1 MKVTVEKKEHNITE
15 LVIELPVEEVAK
27 AYDKAFK
34 KLAQQVNI
42 PGFRK
47 GKAPRKMVE
56 ARVGADGMRSEAFD
70 FIIPDAY
77 RRAVEEN
84 SIDPVGRPE
93 VTDVKLEADEPCVFT
108 VSVITRPEVT
118 LGEYKGLTVE
128 APVTEVTDDDV
139 IKQIEALRERHAKM
153 VVAEDA
159 ELRQGDFA
167 LIDFD
172 GTVDGKPFSGG
183 QSKGYPLEIGSGS
196 FIPGFEEQLLGAK
209 AGEEREV
216 KVTFPDEYFV
226 PELAGKEAVFVT
238 KINDVKRKEMPELN
252 DDFAKEAGDADTL
265 DEMMEKTR
273 TKLTEAAK
281 AKDEADFREAALKK
295 AVANAT
301 IEVPEIMVDDQV
313 EHMIQD
319 LDMNLRQ
326 RGLEL
331 DKYLGYMNTDIA
343 GLRERYRPAA
353 LEEVR
358 SEMTLE
364 AIVKA
369 ENLTVADEEYTEEVE
384 KMAKA
389 YKMTD
394 ADLKKMM
401 ADKRHIAAVKETIL
415 RRKAAQFVVD
425 SAVKSEK

>member
-1 MKVTVEKKEHNITE
+1 MKVTVSKKEHNITE
-15 LVIELPVEEVAK
+15 LVIELPVEDVAK
-27 AYDKAFK
+27 AYEKAYQ

-47 GKAPRKMVE
+47 GKAPRKMIE

-70 FIIPDAY
+70 FVIPDAY

-93 VTDVKLEADEPCVFT
+93 VTDVTLNAGEPCVFT
-108 VSVITRPEVT
+108 VSVVTRPEVV
-118 LGEYKGLTVE
+118 LGEYKGLTVN
-128 APVTEVTDDDV
+128 APVTEVTSEEVD
-139 IKQIEALRERHAKM
+139 KQLESLRERHAKM

-159 ELRQGDFA
+159 ALGQGDFA

-196 FIPGFEEQLLGAK
+196 FIPGFEELLIGAK

-216 KVTFPDEYFV
+216 KVTFPSEYFV

-238 KINDVKRKEMPELN
+238 KINDVKRKELPELN

-265 DEMMEKTR
+265 AEMKEKTLA
-273 TKLTEAAK
+273 KLTEAAK
-281 AKDEADFREAALKK
+281 NKDESAFHEAALKQ

-319 LDMNLRQ
+319 MDANLSQ
-326 RGLEL
+326 RGLSLE
-331 DKYLGYMNTDIA
+331 KYLGYMNTDMA
-343 GLRERYRPAA
+343 GLRDRYRPAA

-358 SEMTLE
+358 TELTLE

-369 ENLTVADEEYTEEVE
+369 EALAVSDEEYSEEVD

-389 YKMTD
+389 YKMPD
-394 ADLKKMM
+394 SELKKML
-401 ADKRHIAAVKETIL
+401 ADKRHAEAVKETIL
-415 RRKAAQFVVD
+415 RRKAAQFITD
-425 SAVKSEK
+425 SAVKA

>member
-1 MKVTVEKKEHNITE
+1 MKVAVTKKEHNITE

-34 KLAQQVNI
+34 KLVQQVNI

-47 GKAPRKMVE
+47 GKAPRKMIE
-56 ARVGADGMRSEAFD
+56 KRVGEDGMRSEAFD

-77 RRAVEEN
+77 RQAVAEN
-84 SIDPVGRPE
+84 NVEPVGRPE
-93 VTDVKLEADEPCVFT
+93 VTEVTLNEGEPCVFT
-108 VSVITRPEVT
+108 VSVITKPEVV
-118 LGEYKGLTVE
+118 LGEYKGLSVT
-128 APVTEVTDDDV
+128 ASVTEVTDEEVD
-139 IKQIEALRERHAKM
+139 KQINALRERHAKM
-153 VVAEDA
+153 VVAEGA
-159 ELRQGDFA
+159 ELGQGDFA

-196 FIPGFEEQLLGAK
+196 FIPGFEDQLIGAK

-216 KVTFPDEYFV
+216 KVTFPADYFV
-226 PELAGKEAVFVT
+226 AELAGKEAVFVT
-238 KINDVKRKEMPELN
+238 KINDVKRKELPELN
-252 DDFAKEAGDADTL
+252 DDFAKEAGDADTFA
-265 DEMMEKTR
+265 EMKEKTKE
-273 TKLTEAAK
+273 KLVEAAK
-281 AKDEADFREAALKK
+281 EKDESAFREAALKQ

-301 IEVPEIMVDDQV
+301 IEIPDIMVEDQV
-313 EHMIQD
+313 DHMIQD
-319 LDMNLRQ
+319 LDFSLRQ

-331 DKYLGYMNTDIA
+331 DKYLGYMNTDMA

-358 SEMTLE
+358 SELTLE

-369 ENLTVADEEYTEEVE
+369 ENIAVSDEDYAEETQ

-389 YKMTD
+389 YKM
-394 ADLKKMM
+394 AEAELNQML
-401 ADKRHIAAVKETIL
+401 ADKRHAEAVKDTIL
-415 RRKAAQFVVD
+415 RRKAAQLVVD
-425 SAVKSEK
+425 SAVKS

>member
-1 MKVTVEKKEHNITE
+1 MKVKVEKKEHNITE
-15 LVIELPVEEVAK
+15 LVIELPVEVVSK
-27 AYDKAFK
+27 AFDKAFQ

-56 ARVGADGMRSEAFD
+56 ARVGEDGMRSEAFD

-77 RRAVEEN
+77 RQAVEEN

-93 VTDVKLEADEPCVFT
+93 VTEVTLNAGEPCVFT
-108 VSVITRPEVT
+108 VNVVTRPEVI

-128 APVTEVTDDDV
+128 APVTEVAPEEVD
-139 IKQIEALRERHAKM
+139 KQIEALRERHAKM

-159 ELRQGDFA
+159 ALGQGDFA

-196 FIPGFEEQLLGAK
+196 FIPGFEDQLIGAK

-216 KVTFPDEYFV
+216 KVVFPAEYFV

-238 KINDVKRKEMPELN
+238 KINDVKRKELPELN

-265 DEMMEKTR
+265 AEMKEKALA
-273 TKLTEAAK
+273 KLTDAAAK
-281 AKDEADFREAALKK
+281 KDEEAFREAALKQ

-301 IEVPEIMVDDQV
+301 IEVPEVMVDDQV

-319 LDMNLRQ
+319 LDMNLNQ
-326 RGLEL
+326 RGLAL

-353 LEEVR
+353 QEEVR
-358 SEMTLE
+358 MELTLE

-369 ENLTVADEEYTEEVE
+369 ENLTVADEEYTDEVE

-389 YKMTD
+389 YKMPD
-394 ADLKKMM
+394 ADLQKMLM
-401 ADKRHIAAVKETIL
+401 DKRHAEAVKETIL
-415 RRKAAQFVVD
+415 RRKAAQLIIDSVVK
-425 SAVKSEK
+425 A

>member
-1 MKVTVEKKEHNITE
+1 MKVKVEKKEHNITE
-15 LVIELPVEEVAK
+15 LVIELPVEVVSK
-27 AYDKAFK
+27 AFDKAFQ

-56 ARVGADGMRSEAFD
+56 ARVGEDGMRSEAFD

-77 RRAVEEN
+77 RQAVEEN

-93 VTDVKLEADEPCVFT
+93 VTEVTLNAGEPCVFT
-108 VSVITRPEVT
+108 VNVVTRPEVI

-128 APVTEVTDDDV
+128 APVTEVAPEEVD
-139 IKQIEALRERHAKM
+139 KQIEALRERHAKM

-159 ELRQGDFA
+159 ALGQGDFA

-196 FIPGFEEQLLGAK
+196 FIPGFEDQLIGAK

-216 KVTFPDEYFV
+216 KVVFPAEYFV

-238 KINDVKRKEMPELN
+238 KINDVKRKELPELN

-265 DEMMEKTR
+265 AEMKEKALA
-273 TKLTEAAK
+273 KLTEAAAK
-281 AKDEADFREAALKK
+281 KDEEAFREAALKQ

-301 IEVPEIMVDDQV
+301 IEVPEVMVDDQV

-319 LDMNLRQ
+319 LDMNLNQ
-326 RGLEL
+326 RGLAL

-353 LEEVR
+353 QEEVR
-358 SEMTLE
+358 MELTLE

-389 YKMTD
+389 YKMPD
-394 ADLKKMM
+394 ADLQKMLM
-401 ADKRHIAAVKETIL
+401 DKRHAEAVKETIL
-415 RRKAAQFVVD
+415 RRKAAQLIIDSVVK
-425 SAVKSEK
+425 A

>member
-1 MKVTVEKKEHNITE
+1 MKVKVEKKEHNITE
-15 LVIELPVEEVAK
+15 LVIELPVEVVSK
-27 AYDKAFK
+27 AFDKAFQ

-56 ARVGADGMRSEAFD
+56 ARVGEDGMRSEAFD

-93 VTDVKLEADEPCVFT
+93 VTEVTLNAGEPCVFT
-108 VSVITRPEVT
+108 VNVVTRPEVI

-128 APVTEVTDDDV
+128 APVTEVAPEEVD
-139 IKQIEALRERHAKM
+139 KQIEALRERHAKM

-159 ELRQGDFA
+159 ALGQGDFA

-196 FIPGFEEQLLGAK
+196 FIPGFEDQLIGAK

-216 KVTFPDEYFV
+216 KVVFPAEYFV

-238 KINDVKRKEMPELN
+238 KINDVKRKELPELN

-265 DEMMEKTR
+265 AEMKEKALA
-273 TKLTEAAK
+273 KLTEAAAK
-281 AKDEADFREAALKK
+281 KDEEAFREAALKQ

-301 IEVPEIMVDDQV
+301 IEVPEVMVDDQV

-319 LDMNLRQ
+319 LDMNLNQ
-326 RGLEL
+326 RGLAL

-353 LEEVR
+353 QEEVR
-358 SEMTLE
+358 MELTLE

-369 ENLTVADEEYTEEVE
+369 ENLTVADEEYTDEVE

-389 YKMTD
+389 YKMPD
-394 ADLKKMM
+394 ADLQKMLM
-401 ADKRHIAAVKETIL
+401 DKRHAEAVKETIL
-415 RRKAAQFVVD
+415 RRKAAQLIIDSVVK
-425 SAVKSEK
+425 A

>member
-1 MKVTVEKKEHNITE
+1 MKVAVTKKEHNITE

-34 KLAQQVNI
+34 KLVQQVNI

-47 GKAPRKMVE
+47 GKAPRKMIE
-56 ARVGADGMRSEAFD
+56 KRVGEDGMRSEAFD

-77 RRAVEEN
+77 RQAVAEN
-84 SIDPVGRPE
+84 NVEPVGRPE
-93 VTDVKLEADEPCVFT
+93 VTDVTLNEGEPCVFT
-108 VSVITRPEVT
+108 VSVITKPEVV
-118 LGEYKGLTVE
+118 LGEYKGLSVAAT
-128 APVTEVTDDDV
+128 ATEVTDEEVD
-139 IKQIEALRERHAKM
+139 KQINALRERHAKM

-159 ELRQGDFA
+159 ELGQGDFA

-196 FIPGFEEQLLGAK
+196 FIPGFEDQLIGAK

-216 KVTFPDEYFV
+216 KVTFPADYFV
-226 PELAGKEAVFVT
+226 AELAGKEAVFVT
-238 KINDVKRKEMPELN
+238 KINDVKRKELPELN
-252 DDFAKEAGDADTL
+252 DDFAKEAGDADTFE
-265 DEMMEKTR
+265 EMKEKTKE
-273 TKLTEAAK
+273 KLVEAAK
-281 AKDEADFREAALKK
+281 EKDESAFREAALKQ

-301 IEVPEIMVDDQV
+301 IEIPDIMVEDQV
-313 EHMIQD
+313 DHMIQD
-319 LDMNLRQ
+319 LDFSLRQ

-331 DKYLGYMNTDIA
+331 DKYLGYMSTDMA
-343 GLRERYRPAA
+343 GLRERYRPGA

-358 SEMTLE
+358 SELTLE

-369 ENLTVADEEYTEEVE
+369 ENIAVSDEDYAEETQ

-389 YKMTD
+389 YKMAEAELT
-394 ADLKKMM
+394 KML
-401 ADKRHIAAVKETIL
+401 ADKRHAEAVKDTIL
-415 RRKAAQFVVD
+415 RRKAAQLIVD
-425 SAVKSEK
+425 AAVKS

>member
-1 MKVTVEKKEHNITE
+1 MKVAVTKKEHNITE

-34 KLAQQVNI
+34 KLVQQVNI

-47 GKAPRKMVE
+47 GKAPRKMIE
-56 ARVGADGMRSEAFD
+56 KRVGEDGMRSEAFD

-77 RRAVEEN
+77 RQAVAEN
-84 SIDPVGRPE
+84 NVEPVGRPE
-93 VTDVKLEADEPCVFT
+93 VTEVTLNEGEPCVFT
-108 VSVITRPEVT
+108 VSVITKPEVV
-118 LGEYKGLTVE
+118 LGEYKGLSVT
-128 APVTEVTDDDV
+128 ASTTEVTDEEVD
-139 IKQIEALRERHAKM
+139 KQINALRERHAKM
-153 VVAEDA
+153 VVAEGA
-159 ELRQGDFA
+159 ELGQGDFA

-196 FIPGFEEQLLGAK
+196 FIPGFEDQLIGAK

-216 KVTFPDEYFV
+216 KVTFPADYFV
-226 PELAGKEAVFVT
+226 AELAGKEAVFVT
-238 KINDVKRKEMPELN
+238 KINDVKRKELPELN
-252 DDFAKEAGDADTL
+252 DDFAKEAGDADTFA
-265 DEMMEKTR
+265 EMKEKTKE
-273 TKLTEAAK
+273 KLVEAAK
-281 AKDEADFREAALKK
+281 EKDESAFREAALKQ

-301 IEVPEIMVDDQV
+301 IEIPDIMVEDQV
-313 EHMIQD
+313 DHMIQD
-319 LDMNLRQ
+319 LDFSLRQ

-331 DKYLGYMNTDIA
+331 DKYLGYMNTDMA

-358 SEMTLE
+358 SELTLE

-369 ENLTVADEEYTEEVE
+369 ENIAVSDEDYAEETQ

-389 YKMTD
+389 YKM
-394 ADLKKMM
+394 AEAELNQML
-401 ADKRHIAAVKETIL
+401 ADKRHAEAVKDTIL
-415 RRKAAQFVVD
+415 RRKAAQLVVD
-425 SAVKSEK
+425 SAVKS

>member
-1 MKVTVEKKEHNITE
+1 MKVAVTKKEHNITE

-34 KLAQQVNI
+34 KLVQQVNI

-47 GKAPRKMVE
+47 GKAPRKMIE
-56 ARVGADGMRSEAFD
+56 KRVGEDGMRSEAFD

-77 RRAVEEN
+77 RQAVAEN
-84 SIDPVGRPE
+84 NVEPVGRPE
-93 VTDVKLEADEPCVFT
+93 VTEVTLNEGEPCVFT
-108 VSVITRPEVT
+108 VSVITKPEVV
-118 LGEYKGLTVE
+118 LGEYKGLSVT
-128 APVTEVTDDDV
+128 ASTTEVTDEEVD
-139 IKQIEALRERHAKM
+139 KQINALRERHAKM
-153 VVAEDA
+153 VVAEGA
-159 ELRQGDFA
+159 ELGQGDFA

-196 FIPGFEEQLLGAK
+196 FIPGFEDQLIGAK

-216 KVTFPDEYFV
+216 KVTFPADYFV
-226 PELAGKEAVFVT
+226 AELAGKEAVFVT
-238 KINDVKRKEMPELN
+238 KINDVKRKELPELN
-252 DDFAKEAGDADTL
+252 DDFAKEAGDADTFA
-265 DEMMEKTR
+265 EMKEKTKE
-273 TKLTEAAK
+273 KLVEAAK
-281 AKDEADFREAALKK
+281 EKDESAFREAALKQ

-301 IEVPEIMVDDQV
+301 IEIPDIMVEDQV
-313 EHMIQD
+313 DHMIQD
-319 LDMNLRQ
+319 LDFSLRQ

-331 DKYLGYMNTDIA
+331 DKYLGYMNTDMA

-358 SEMTLE
+358 SELTLE

-369 ENLTVADEEYTEEVE
+369 ENIAVSDEDYAEETQ

-389 YKMTD
+389 YKMAEAELTQM
-394 ADLKKMM
+394 L
-401 ADKRHIAAVKETIL
+401 ADKRHAEAVKDTIL
-415 RRKAAQFVVD
+415 RRKAAQLVVD
-425 SAVKSEK
+425 SAVKS

>member
-1 MKVTVEKKEHNITE
+1 MKVAVTKKEHNITE

-34 KLAQQVNI
+34 KLVQQVNI

-47 GKAPRKMVE
+47 GKAPRKMIE
-56 ARVGADGMRSEAFD
+56 KRVGEDGMRSEAFD

-77 RRAVEEN
+77 RQAVAEN
-84 SIDPVGRPE
+84 NVEPVGRPE
-93 VTDVKLEADEPCVFT
+93 VTDVTLNEGEPCVFT
-108 VSVITRPEVT
+108 VSVITKPEVV
-118 LGEYKGLTVE
+118 LGEYKGLSVAAT
-128 APVTEVTDDDV
+128 ATEVTDEEVD
-139 IKQIEALRERHAKM
+139 KQINALRERHAKM

-159 ELRQGDFA
+159 ELGQGDFA

-196 FIPGFEEQLLGAK
+196 FIPGFEDQLIGAK

-216 KVTFPDEYFV
+216 KVTFPADYFV
-226 PELAGKEAVFVT
+226 AELAGKEAVFVT
-238 KINDVKRKEMPELN
+238 KINDVKRKELPELN
-252 DDFAKEAGDADTL
+252 DDFAKEAGDADTFA
-265 DEMMEKTR
+265 EMQEKTKE
-273 TKLTEAAK
+273 KLVEAAK
-281 AKDEADFREAALKK
+281 EKDESAFREAALKQ

-301 IEVPEIMVDDQV
+301 IEIPDIMVEDQV
-313 EHMIQD
+313 DHMIQD
-319 LDMNLRQ
+319 LDFSLRQ

-331 DKYLGYMNTDIA
+331 DKYLGYMSTDMA
-343 GLRERYRPAA
+343 GLRERYRPGA

-358 SEMTLE
+358 SELTLE

-369 ENLTVADEEYTEEVE
+369 ENLAVSDEDYAEETQ

-389 YKMTD
+389 YKMAEAELT
-394 ADLKKMM
+394 KML
-401 ADKRHIAAVKETIL
+401 ADKRHAEAVKDTIL
-415 RRKAAQFVVD
+415 RRKAAQLIVD
-425 SAVKSEK
+425 SAVKS